1 VSSTNELSRVVT
13 IEPWPEGGIAFEVQA
28 DPAELAALARR
39 FELLEL
45 TALRGTGCL
54 DRSPDGREIWLQ
66 GWLEAEGVQECVVS
80 LEPVP
85 ASIRESI
92 ERRYRPVGGIAEQ
105 AAPAEDAWIDPDEE
119 AVEAVA
125 GSRID
130 LGEVLAEHLGL
141 CLDPYPRAPEA
152 DALVL
157 EHLGP
162 DVALGAP
169 ERPESPFA
177 ALRQLQEKRAR

>member
-28 DPAELAALARR
+28 GPPELAALARR

-45 TALRGTGCL
+45 TALRGTGSL
-54 DRSPDGREIWLQ
+54 DRSPDGREIWLR

-85 ASIRESI
+85 TSIREPI
-92 ERRYRPVGGIAEQ
+92 ERRYRPVVEQ
-105 AAPAEDAWIDPDEE
+105 ALPAEDAWIDPDEE
-119 AVEAVA
+119 EVEPAA

-141 CLDPYPRAPEA
+141 CLDPYPRAAGA
-152 DALVL
+152 DDLVL

-162 DVALGAP
+162 DVHLGPP